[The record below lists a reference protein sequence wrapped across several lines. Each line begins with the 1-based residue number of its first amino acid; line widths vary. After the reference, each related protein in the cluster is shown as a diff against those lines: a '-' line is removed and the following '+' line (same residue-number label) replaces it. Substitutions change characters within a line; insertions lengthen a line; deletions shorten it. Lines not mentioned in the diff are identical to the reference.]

1 MMSSIDTRI
10 IKASFRGNPP
20 EERRMFSQSCCLM
33 PISVGQSIHEGKKF
47 EAVIKLINNSF
58 KQCTILVDDSVQRH
72 TLAIL
77 KNLDAEHLHNFANE
91 EGDQWLAR
99 NKSYFAQLTIPYDI
113 MRWDYWLQHMKF
125 PQSLQRVKDKYAQ
138 NATYKAAIHANI
150 DEFLSRYLKDID
162 STNFDD
168 QRANKLCLDY
178 LLEEC
183 AVMCL
188 WPENKYDFEVYPSG
202 RNQAMA
208 ATYEQL
214 IHPVTPSY
222 LRPVALRFK
231 KYSGIEQKSVYGVE
245 VETTV
250 SDN

>member
-1 MMSSIDTRI
+1 MLSVDTRI
-10 IKASFRGNPP
+10 IKASFRGNPAK
-20 EERRMFSQSCCLM
+20 EREMFSRAHCLM

-58 KQCTILVDDSVQRH
+58 ENCTILVDDSVQRH

-77 KNLDAEHLHNFANE
+77 KNLDAESLHDLANR
-91 EGDQWLAR
+91 EGDEWLER
-99 NKSYFAQLTIPYDI
+99 NKSYYTQLTIPYDV
-113 MRWDYWLQHMKF
+113 MRWDYWLYHTSF
-125 PQSLQRVKDKYAQ
+125 HQSLEQVKYQYEENPAYRV
-138 NATYKAAIHANI
+138 AIHTNI
-150 DEFLSRYLKDID
+150 EAFLSRYLKDVD
-162 STNFDD
+162 PTSFDV
-168 QRANKLCLDY
+168 QRANELCLDY

-214 IHPVTPSY
+214 IYPLSPNY

-231 KYSGIEQKSVYGVE
+231 KYSGISQKDSREIGVE
-245 VETTV
+245 TGVLV
-250 SDN
+250 S